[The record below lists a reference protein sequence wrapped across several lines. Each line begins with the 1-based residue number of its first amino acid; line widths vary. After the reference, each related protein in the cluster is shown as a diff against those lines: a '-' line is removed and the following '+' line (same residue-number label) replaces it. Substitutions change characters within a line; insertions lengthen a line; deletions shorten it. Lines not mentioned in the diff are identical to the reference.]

1 MKACLWFMVFWV
13 MGSSVALAQRTIPDD
28 VEYNP
33 GEKGICLN
41 AENIELSML
50 IKLIAVQERVNITSS
65 GPLSGNV
72 CVNLYDCTVEQ
83 ILDAVLLPNGYGYL
97 KQNNGYLIMR
107 TEELQTMV
115 TPPTQM
121 ATRIFQLNYMNLDEA
136 EKFIT
141 PVLSEGGKLV
151 LGEKPKSGITTG
163 DVDAGGDSSALY
175 NTLLVR
181 DYEEVI
187 EEVARI
193 LEELDVRPRQVL
205 VEATIL
211 EVILDDDSVLGVD
224 FNALGGINFTDLDS
238 TSNLFS
244 VDMGQATGTQLKRDL
259 FAMQDAGFAEDN
271 PTEGFSLGI
280 LHDKIGVFI
289 EALENVVDSNVIAN
303 PKIIALNRQRAEIII
318 GGRLGYYGQ
327 STISNGLSQQSVEF
341 LETGTQLRFRPY
353 ISGDGFVRLEI
364 HPQRSSGVVDSSTG
378 LPSENTS
385 EITTNIMVKDGDTV
399 VIGGLIEEQDT
410 LNIRRVPLLGTLP
423 LIGWLFR
430 REENETRRT
439 EIIVLIT
446 PYILDPADGDE
457 KAEEELHAF
466 EQRKK
471 LFREGFLF
479 CSRTIYAERH
489 VAKAREYLQAGDLEW
504 ARYHIRRAAT
514 LNAFNRDVAP
524 LKERIEE
531 AFDRERTSKGAMDE
545 YLRSELQ

>member
-13 MGSSVALAQRTIPDD
+13 MGLSVALAQRTIPDD

-83 ILDAVLLPNGYGYL
+83 ILDAVLKPNGYGYL
-97 KQNNGYLIMR
+97 KQNGGYLIMK
-107 TEELQTMV
+107 TEEMQTMS
-115 TPPTQM
+115 TPPSQM
-121 ATRIFQLNYMNLDEA
+121 ITRIFQLNYMNLDEA

-151 LGEKPKSGITTG
+151 LGEKPRSGITTG
-163 DVDAGGDSSALY
+163 DVDAGGDSSASY

-211 EVILDDDSVLGVD
+211 EVILDDSSVLGVD

-238 TSNLFS
+238 TSNIFS
-244 VDMGQATGTQLKRDL
+244 VDMGEATGTQLKRDL
-259 FAMQDAGFAEDN
+259 FAMQGAGFAEDN

-327 STISNGLSQQSVEF
+327 STISDGLSQQSVEF

-353 ISGDGFVRLEI
+353 ISNDGFVRLEI

-385 EITTNIMVKDGDTV
+385 EVTTNIMVKDGDTV

-410 LNIRRVPLLGTLP
+410 LNIKRVPLLGTLP

-439 EIIVLIT
+439 EIIILIT
-446 PYILDPADGDE
+446 PYILDPAEGDE
-457 KAEEELHAF
+457 KAEEELLAF

-489 VAKAREYLQAGDLEW
+489 VAKAREYLQTGDLKW
-504 ARYHIRRAAT
+504 ARYHIHRAAT

-531 AFDRERTSKGAMDE
+531 ASDRERTSGGSMDE